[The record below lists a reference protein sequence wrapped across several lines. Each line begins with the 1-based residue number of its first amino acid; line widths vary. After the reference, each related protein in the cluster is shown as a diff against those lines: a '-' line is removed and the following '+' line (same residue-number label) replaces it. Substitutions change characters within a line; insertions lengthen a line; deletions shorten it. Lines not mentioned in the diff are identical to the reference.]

1 MFSLRKA
8 DVIEVKGDSR
18 LLKGK
23 GDQSQIEKHIQE
35 RLLEYKKEELNQY
48 MVKYSDA
55 TAMLK
60 AGGTSE
66 VECMKR
72 KNSRWTQCCPSCFWR
87 RHLSRRWLGLVSIY
101 SNIGLTKSHKDF
113 KNWYQNYFWKYSK
126 CLPWFYQEG
135 QFEGSS
141 TAKNVRQSHSEV
153 DWVALL
159 REMVRVEKGITGRTR
174 ALRAASWL
182 RLLCATEQKLSQRSW
197 REGGPGVGQVGGG
210 GVEVA
215 CSHSWNSALSVLMH
229 CYRKFRAEFLTN
241 NLREITWNKKIKRP
255 KKRLWVS
262 VRGFSWQS
270 AWWFMAVTGHA
281 HR

>member
-1 MFSLRKA
+1 
-8 DVIEVKGDSR
+8 
-18 LLKGK
+18 
-23 GDQSQIEKHIQE
+23 
-35 RLLEYKKEELNQY
+35 

-101 SNIGLTKSHKDF
+101 SSIGLTKSHKDF

-153 DWVALL
+153 DWEALL
-159 REMVRVEKGITGRTR
+159 REMVRVEK
-174 ALRAASWL
+174 ASL
-182 RLLCATEQKLSQRSW
+182 AGLGHSGLLHGWGCYVQQSRSCHKDPEEKEDLAW
-197 REGGPGVGQVGGG
+197 VKW
-210 GVEVA
+210 VEVVWRW
-215 CSHSWNSALSVLMH
+215 HVLIP
-229 CYRKFRAEFLTN
+229 
-241 NLREITWNKKIKRP
+241 EI
-255 KKRLWVS
+255 VHY
-262 VRGFSWQS
+262 QY
-270 AWWFMAVTGHA
+270 
-281 HR
+281 